1 MPNPFMPNWY
11 RERIAAQTDRKSD
24 YSPTVPDK
32 PWWAWPVPQDVWAN
46 AYSDWY
52 GGAGTPVDDWVFNRA
67 SNPLTDNNNDYG
79 DTDKG
84 IAGGANYGDTNMY
97 ARQRTRRMHTKPTN
111 FLFDEGGNRII
122 TDDTSAS
129 SGDYTPWYK
138 LPGNEYYDAPWA
150 GYYSTPAPNAMG
162 WPSRWSQNETY
173 NMQRVN
179 PNRYYD
185 LLRAGRVKGAMDP
198 RTGRAGGPRAKA
210 AQMDRQ
216 MYWLKQ
222 RPGVE
227 LPYYP
232 PEQPY
237 YPPDYEPPDYEP
249 EEPIQPM
256 PEPVPPEEPTDKDDV
271 NGNWA
276 QAMVNWRP

>member
-185 LLRAGRVKGAMDP
+185 LLRAGQVVGAMDA
-198 RTGRAGGPRAKA
+198 TGRAGGTRAIQNRWNKSWFGRNYGPIKA
-210 AQMDRQ
+210 Q
-216 MYWLKQ
+216 WS
-222 RPGVE
+222 
-227 LPYYP
+227 PYVP
-232 PEQPY
+232 PY
-237 YPPDYEPPDYEP
+237 
-249 EEPIQPM
+249 
-256 PEPVPPEEPTDKDDV
+256 VPPEEPPEEPPQEPPQGVPSDGDDGTPGAAT